1 MCELMTNGVS
11 SMAVFHGTIWT
22 AGPAGKSGLSR
33 ADKKRLKAQ
42 REAEIAAAERARMAG
57 PGAGAESA
65 SEYEQQLL
73 AQPNNSYLWIKYMAF
88 QLKLGGSGGRSIVV
102 FPQVWECG
110 LTWQ

>member
-1 MCELMTNGVS
+1 MT
-11 SMAVFHGTIWT
+11 
-22 AGPAGKSGLSR
+22 R

-57 PGAGAESA
+57 PGAGAETA

-88 QLKLGGSGGRSIVV
+88 QLKLGGSGWRAGWVG
-102 FPQVWECG
+102 G
-110 LTWQ
+110 LLGGWVADPCY